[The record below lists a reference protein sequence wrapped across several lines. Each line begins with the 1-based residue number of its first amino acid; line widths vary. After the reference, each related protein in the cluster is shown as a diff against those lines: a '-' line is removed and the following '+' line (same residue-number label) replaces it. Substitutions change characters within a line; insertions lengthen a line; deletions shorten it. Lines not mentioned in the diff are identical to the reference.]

1 MRAAVIS
8 DTHDLLRQEV
18 TDIMESCDVIIHA
31 GDVNTQ
37 KLAEQLEKRSLYILS
52 GGTTMGNGLPA
63 CRKHSGL
70 NWRASLLYDS

>member
-8 DTHDLLRQEV
+8 DTHDLLRQDV

-37 KLAEQLEKRSLYILS
+37 KLAEQLEKKEAFISCPGEQRW
-52 GGTTMGNGLPA
+52 GMGFRPA
-63 CRKHSGL
+63 GNTL
-70 NWRASLLYDS
+70 V

>member
-18 TDIMESCDVIIHA
+18 TDILESCDVIIHA

-37 KLAEQLEKRSLYILS
+37 KLAEQLEKKKPLYLVR
-52 GGTTMGNGLPA
+52 GTTMGNGLPA

-70 NWRASLLYDS
+70 NWRVSLFI